1 MRRRTTRTRRKR
13 RARPGPEGPPAFAR
27 SVRRRRPISR
37 LATRGQRPH
46 DPPLRLP
53 TMKDDTG
60 KNQHNRREKPDGEAP
75 DETLDELLAGYT
87 PKQRETFL
95 KGFRILADVAVRA
108 HIERQAPAS
117 SGEDAEP
124 GPNEEEG

>member
-1 MRRRTTRTRRKR
+1 
-13 RARPGPEGPPAFAR
+13 
-27 SVRRRRPISR
+27 
-37 LATRGQRPH
+37 
-46 DPPLRLP
+46 
-53 TMKDDTG
+53 MKDDTG
-60 KNQHNRREKPDGEAP
+60 KNQHKRRERPDGEAP

-124 GPNEEEG
+124 GPNQEEG